1 MRPVLVVSPS
11 PPDPDLVEVLAR
23 HNWSPLWAADADGAR
38 GLAAGQALLVG
49 LALIPTEVAPDWL
62 AACARLIQALPG
74 IRWVAVMS
82 RRHSG
87 MPVLRR
93 LIVEALYDFQV
104 EPVESQRLC
113 HAIGHAYGIA
123 AIERELARP
132 AGAGDAR
139 FSMIGVS
146 PAMHRLYDAI
156 ERVAPTD
163 SPLLVVG
170 PTGTGKELVAQAVH
184 ERSTRAAGPLVSV
197 NCAAIPATLIQSEL
211 FGHAK
216 GAFTGATRASRGLI
230 ESAAGG
236 TLFLDEVGE
245 MPLESQASLLRFLD
259 EYGVR
264 AVGAE
269 EVRRV
274 DLRVIAA
281 TNRDLGEEVAVGA
294 FRADLFYRL
303 SVLTLHT
310 PPLRERGDDVEA
322 LARHFLAKA
331 RERLKVVPIDF
342 TTAALAALR
351 RHPWPGN
358 VRELRSRVFQ
368 GAIAC
373 TRRYLGPADLGL
385 ADAVAPAPTQPL
397 AEVREQAEYA
407 AIIAALRQAG
417 ENVSAAAKAL
427 GVSRMTLYRLMEK
440 YGIAPPTRG

>member
-1 MRPVLVVSPS
+1 MRSVLIVSAS
-11 PPDPDLVEVLAR
+11 APDPDLTEVLAR
-23 HNWSPLWAADADGAR
+23 HNWSPLWAADPDGAR
-38 GLAAGQALLVG
+38 ALATDPALLVG
-49 LALIPTEVAPDWL
+49 LALIPAEVAPNWL
-62 AACARLIQALPG
+62 AACARLIQASPDL
-74 IRWVAVMS
+74 RWVAVMS
-82 RRHSG
+82 RRQSG
-87 MPVLRR
+87 LPVLRR

-113 HAIGHAYGIA
+113 HALGHAYGIA

-132 AGAGDAR
+132 GVQGDTR
-139 FSMIGVS
+139 YNMIGVS
-146 PAMHRLYDAI
+146 PAMQGLYDAI

-163 SPLLVVG
+163 SLVLVIG
-170 PTGTGKELVAQAVH
+170 RTGTGKELVARAVH
-184 ERSTRAAGPLVSV
+184 ERSTRATGPMVSV

-211 FGHAK
+211 FGHAQ
-216 GAFTGATRASRGLI
+216 GSFTGATRTSRGLI
-230 ESAAGG
+230 ETAAGG

-259 EYGVR
+259 HYDVR

-269 EVRRV
+269 ESRPV
-274 DLRVIAA
+274 DVRVIAA
-281 TNRDLGEEVAVGA
+281 TNRHLDEQVAVGA

-310 PPLRERGDDVEA
+310 PSLQERGEDVDA

-331 RERLKVVPIDF
+331 RERFKVVPIGF
-342 TTAALAALR
+342 TVAALAALR

-385 ADAVAPAPTQPL
+385 ADAVSPAPTRPL
-397 AEVREQAEYA
+397 AEVREQAEVT
-407 AIIAALRQAG
+407 AIIAALGQAG

-440 YGIAPPTRG
+440 HDIPLTTRG